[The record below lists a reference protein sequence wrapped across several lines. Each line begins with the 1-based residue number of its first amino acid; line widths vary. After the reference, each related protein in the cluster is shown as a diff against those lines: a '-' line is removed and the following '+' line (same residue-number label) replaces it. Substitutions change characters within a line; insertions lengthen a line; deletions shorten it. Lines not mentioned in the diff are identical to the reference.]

1 MLIIKIIYNSS
12 KLFLED
18 LAATAACP
26 SSRLLA
32 QYAANFSFC
41 NSGRPDQLKIA
52 DTTYDIQARHL
63 TFMRNTDHHACFF
76 SQRASASF
84 LVTGQGYY
92 DSCPRYAISQ

>member
-32 QYAANFSFC
+32 QHAANFSFC
-41 NSGRPDQLKIA
+41 NGGRPDQLKTA
-52 DTTYDIQARHL
+52 DTYDTQARHL
-63 TFMRNTDHHACFF
+63 TFVRNTDHHACFF

-84 LVTGQGYY
+84 LVAGQGYY
-92 DSCPRYAISQ
+92 DSSPRYAISQ